1 MIEVSGRKK
10 YTLVEKQI
18 LIGIDIFMQKKYFF
32 SSSRLIFP
40 QVEEK
45 KETLTMEI
53 RFENNNEYIK
63 QKLGLCHFV

>member
-1 MIEVSGRKK
+1 MRWWKK
-10 YTLVEKQI
+10 I

-53 RFENNNEYIK
+53 RFENRIHK
-63 QKLGLCHFV
+63 TKFSVLSFV